1 MKIYTKRGD
10 QGLTTLYR
18 EKEVPKNDYRI
29 NLIGLL
35 DELNS
40 HIGFSL
46 SLIWEDNGR
55 AVPQESPHWH
65 VLSDVQKHIF
75 ELGALLAGAPLE
87 TQWIQSKIL
96 KMEEDIDAA
105 DSRNRPLTHFILP
118 GGTPAASALHL
129 ARTVC
134 RRTEREFV
142 DTTTRIFGIS
152 REYWPNDM
160 SGIIQYLNRL
170 SDYLFVVARNENGLE
185 EIIWIKE

>member
-1 MKIYTKRGD
+1 MKIYTKKGD
-10 QGLTTLYR
+10 QGYTTLYR
-18 EKEVPKNDYRI
+18 EKKVAKNDHLI

-40 HIGFSL
+40 HIGFAL

-55 AVPQESPHWH
+55 QVPQESAHWH
-65 VLSDVQKHIF
+65 VLSDVQKNLF
-75 ELGALLAGAPLE
+75 ELGAFLAGASLE
-87 TQWIQSKIL
+87 EQWILSQIL
-96 KMEEDIDAA
+96 ELEENIDSA
-105 DSRNRPLTHFILP
+105 DARNKPLTNFILP

-142 DTTTRIFGIS
+142 DTTTKIFGMS
-152 REYWPNDM
+152 REHWPKEYM
-160 SGIIQYLNRL
+160 GIIQYLNRL

-185 EIIWIKE
+185 EIIWVRE

>member
-1 MKIYTKRGD
+1 MKIYTKKGD

-18 EKEVPKNDYRI
+18 EKEVAKNDYRI

-40 HIGFSL
+40 HVGFAL

-55 AVPQESPHWH
+55 EVPQESPHWH
-65 VLSDVQKHIF
+65 VLSEVQKHLF
-75 ELGALLAGAPLE
+75 ELGALLAGASLDE
-87 TQWIQSKIL
+87 QWIQSQIL
-96 KMEEDIDAA
+96 KLEESIDSA
-105 DSRNRPLTHFILP
+105 DARNKPLTNFILP

-142 DTTTRIFGIS
+142 DTTSRIFGLS
-152 REYWPNDM
+152 REFWPKDYM
-160 SGIIQYLNRL
+160 GIIQYLNRL

-185 EIIWIKE
+185 EIIWVRE

>member
-1 MKIYTKRGD
+1 M
-10 QGLTTLYR
+10 
-18 EKEVPKNDYRI
+18 PKNDYRV

-55 AVPQESPHWH
+55 EIPQESPHWH
-65 VLSDVQKHIF
+65 VLSDVQKILF
-75 ELGALLAGAPLE
+75 ELGALVAGASPKGQDYVMWASWIEAKSLKLE
-87 TQWIQSKIL
+87 G
-96 KMEEDIDAA
+96 DIDDA
-105 DSRNRPLTHFILP
+105 DSKNRPLTNFILP

-142 DTTTRIFGIS
+142 DTTTRIFGAS
-152 REYWPNDM
+152 RDFWPA
-160 SGIIQYLNRL
+160 GWLALIQYLNRL

-185 EIIWIKE
+185 EIIWVQE

>member
-18 EKEVPKNDYRI
+18 EKAVSKNDYRI
-29 NLIGLL
+29 DLIGLL

-65 VLSDVQKHIF
+65 VLSDVQKKLF
-75 ELGALLAGAPLE
+75 ELGAFMAGAPLKEPWIEAE
-87 TQWIQSKIL
+87 TVKL
-96 KMEEDIDAA
+96 EGCIDEA
-105 DSRNRPLTHFILP
+105 DARNAPLTNFILP

-134 RRTEREFV
+134 RRAEREFV
-142 DTTTRIFGIS
+142 DTTIRVYGCS
-152 REYWPNDM
+152 RDYWPSDWAAL
-160 SGIIQYLNRL
+160 IQYLNRL
-170 SDYLFVVARNENGLE
+170 SDYLFVVARNENSLE
-185 EIIWIKE
+185 EVTWVR